1 MDHHAHVDAAARELE
16 ALIAAVEAGPLDAR
30 VPTCPDYDVDALAL
44 HIGGFCTAWLHAM
57 QHGVMYPGP
66 PGDGSFGALTA
77 PGPEARAAW
86 VRDLGERFF
95 SQLRSMSPDAPC
107 WTWYEPDM
115 TAAFVAR
122 RASHELAIHRVD
134 AQLARGAA
142 DPVDAEL
149 AADGIEEVF
158 MIQAFSSPYRVDIR
172 HGTGQTLHLHG
183 TDVDDRGIDAEWLV
197 TLGPDGLVV
206 AREHARGDLALRASV
221 SDLEMLLYQ
230 RPTVGPVE
238 QFGDPA
244 VLDLFYGEFTF
255 G

>member
-1 MDHHAHVDAAARELE
+1 MDHETHVDAAQQELT
-16 ALIAAVEAGPLDAR
+16 ALIAAAQAGPLDAR

-44 HIGGFCTAWLHAM
+44 HVGGFCTAWLHAM
-57 QHGVMYPGP
+57 RHGVVYPGP
-66 PGDGSFGALTA
+66 AGDGSFGVLDDLTPA
-77 PGPEARAAW
+77 SRAAW
-86 VRDLGERFF
+86 LDDLGEQFF
-95 SQLRSMSPDAPC
+95 TQLRSMSADAAC

-122 RASHELAIHRVD
+122 RASHELAVHRVD
-134 AQLARGAA
+134 MQLARGAA

-158 MIQAFSSPYRVDIR
+158 MIQAFSAPYRDDLV
-172 HGTGQTLHLHG
+172 HGSGQTMHLHG
-183 TDVDDRGIDAEWLV
+183 TDVDGLDIDAEWLV
-197 TLGPDGLVV
+197 TLNPDGLTV
-206 AREHARGDLALRASV
+206 AREHAKGDLALRASV

-238 QFGDPA
+238 QFGDPS
-244 VLDLFYGEFTF
+244 VLEVFHGEFTF